1 MAVSTLLTLLT
12 AIMQHYKM
20 ASNLQAALKLILLFI
35 AVQSIIRFQS
45 TIQLEQK
52 PDLLSKIHLKYMG
65 HIHIDIT
72 SQCRSTLQTLQWR
85 FAMRDVSGGGPT
97 HNIERALR
105 INIDST
111 YYVTK
116 EGGYMYNQHR
126 LCK

>member
-12 AIMQHYKM
+12 AIMQHYKL
-20 ASNLQAALKLILLFI
+20 ASNLQAALKPILLFI
-35 AVQSIIRFQS
+35 AVQSIIR
-45 TIQLEQK
+45 LEQK

-85 FAMRDVSGGGPT
+85 FAVRDISGGGPT

-111 YYVTK
+111 YYITK
-116 EGGYMYNQHR
+116 EGGYMYNQW
-126 LCK
+126 